1 MKRFKVE
8 NRINAIDFG
17 EVLEELGYIV
27 NDETGEV
34 YTPADH
40 VQFFNAQRFLL
51 MLTLDGHLYIDRD
64 HIERCMTYFIPH
76 YKCFNSMEDYCQEH
90 AEDPQCLLYDV

>member
-1 MKRFKVE
+1 MTRFKVE

-17 EVLEELGYIV
+17 DVLEELGYIV

-51 MLTLDGHLYIDRD
+51 MLTLDGHLIIDRD

-76 YKCFNSMEDYCQEH
+76 YKCYNGMEQYCEEH
-90 AEDPQCLLYDV
+90 ADDPQCLLYDV